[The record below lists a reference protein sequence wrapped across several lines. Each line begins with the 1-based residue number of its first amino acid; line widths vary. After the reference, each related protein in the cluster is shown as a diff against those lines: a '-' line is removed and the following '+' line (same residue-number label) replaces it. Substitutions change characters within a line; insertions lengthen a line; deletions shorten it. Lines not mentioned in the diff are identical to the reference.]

1 MNIIYFL
8 SYLVLWP
15 AFRIFKPTKCINK
28 SNFPTG
34 GALLC
39 ANHTRMS
46 DPLFIAYALGLKH
59 PIHVM
64 AKEEVMHWPIIGW
77 ILKKGGIFGV
87 KRGQADIGAIKTAMK
102 YLKGGE
108 LLLMFPEGT
117 RHQDGDF
124 GDAKTGAAMLA
135 LRTGVPIIPIYLPAE
150 KKFFRGNPVVFGE
163 AYYPQTPDG
172 RKPTQEDYRAVADDL
187 MARIE
192 ALKPL
197 AGR

>member
-1 MNIIYFL
+1 MNIIYVL
-8 SYLVLWP
+8 AYIVLWP
-15 AFRIFKPTKCINK
+15 VFRIFKPTRCINK
-28 SNFPTG
+28 KNFPEG

-46 DPLFIAYALGLKH
+46 DPLFVAYALGLKYQ
-59 PIHVM
+59 IHVM

-77 ILKKGGIFGV
+77 ILKHGGIFGV

-102 YLKGGE
+102 YLKARE

-135 LRTGVPIIPIYLPAE
+135 VRTGVPIIPIYLPAQ
-150 KKFFRGNPVVFGE
+150 KHWLRPNPVVFGE
-163 AYYPQTPDG
+163 PYYPQIAG
-172 RKPTQEDYRAVADDL
+172 RKATPEEYHAIADEV

-192 ALKPL
+192 ALKPQ

>member
-1 MNIIYFL
+1 MNIVYIL
-8 SYLVLWP
+8 AYLVLWP
-15 AFRIFKPTKCINK
+15 LYRILQPTRCINK
-28 SNFPTG
+28 ENRPKG

-46 DPLFIAYALGLKH
+46 DPLFIAYALGW
-59 PIHVM
+59 PYQMHVM

-77 ILKKGGIFGV
+77 ILKHGGIFGV

-117 RHQDGDF
+117 RHRDGDF

-135 LRTGVPIIPIYLPAE
+135 VRTGVPIIPIYLPA
-150 KKFFRGNPVVFGE
+150 KKRWFHANPVVFGE
-163 AYYPQTPDG
+163 PYYPQIAG
-172 RKPTQEDYRAVADDL
+172 RKATPEEYRAIADEV

-192 ALKPL
+192 ALQPQ

>member
-1 MNIIYFL
+1 MNIVYVL
-8 SYLVLWP
+8 AYLVLWP
-15 AFRIFKPTKCINK
+15 LYRILQPTRCINK
-28 SNFPTG
+28 ENRPKG

-46 DPLFIAYALGLKH
+46 DPLFIAYALGW
-59 PIHVM
+59 PYQMHVM

-77 ILKKGGIFGV
+77 ILKHGGIFGV

-135 LRTGVPIIPIYLPAE
+135 VRTGVPIIPIYLPA
-150 KKFFRGNPVVFGE
+150 KKRWFHANPVVFGE
-163 AYYPQTPDG
+163 PYYPQIAG
-172 RKPTQEDYRAVADDL
+172 RKATPEEYRAIADEV

-192 ALKPL
+192 ALQPQ

>member
-1 MNIIYFL
+1 MNIM
-8 SYLVLWP
+8 YLLAYIFLWP
-15 AFRIFKPTKCINK
+15 VYRILKPTRCINK
-28 SNFPTG
+28 KNLPQG

-46 DPLFIAYALGLKH
+46 DPLFVAYAVGLKNQ
-59 PIHVM
+59 IHVM

-87 KRGQADIGAIKTAMK
+87 KRGQADVGAIKTAMK
-102 YLKGGE
+102 YLKNGE
-108 LLLMFPEGT
+108 RLLMFPEGT

-135 LRTGVPIIPIYLPAE
+135 TRTGVPIVPIYLPAE
-150 KKFFRGNPVVFGE
+150 KRWSRRNPVVIGE
-163 AYYPQTPDG
+163 PYHPQTSG
-172 RKPTQEDYRAVADDL
+172 KRATPEEYHAIAEDL

-192 ALKPL
+192 ALQPQ